1 MYANAYSAGHG
12 GFCGAFVGYPARR
25 ARRLASRGVDNLD
38 LENLRA
44 VLVAAVADI
53 TRLWW
58 ILIIPRDHFLDRELI
73 PTNATLFIIYCHLS
87 PPE

>member
-1 MYANAYSAGHG
+1 M
-12 GFCGAFVGYPARR
+12 C
-25 ARRLASRGVDNLD
+25 RLASRGVDNLD
-38 LENLRA
+38 LENFSA

-58 ILIIPRDHFLDRELI
+58 ILIIPRHHFLDRELI